1 MKYHHSKLREFIR
14 SSLLEM
20 STRYKRETGENF
32 PRWQEKLKKYE
43 DEGGKFFW
51 KNMGIGA

>member
-1 MKYHHSKLREFIR
+1 
-14 SSLLEM
+14 M